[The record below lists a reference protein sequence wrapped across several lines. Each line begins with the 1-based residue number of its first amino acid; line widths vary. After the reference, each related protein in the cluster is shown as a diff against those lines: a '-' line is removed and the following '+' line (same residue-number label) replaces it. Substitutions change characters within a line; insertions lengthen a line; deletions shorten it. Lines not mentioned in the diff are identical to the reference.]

1 MTRTSRVR
9 RVAATDLAVLSLAV
23 VAGTASLA
31 HPASA
36 APDSSTITL
45 LNKAH
50 ADNLRAELL
59 VGNYSDTIDDFD
71 PIALHKLVSSSGNIG
86 DVVSS
91 LVQNVNTQGWDG
103 TQGEWTATLK
113 NGTVLWWSDANSWPL
128 RVSLAQQYGL
138 HGMALWALD
147 LSDPIPVASAQADDF
162 SINDSPS
169 SGSVSAGGSATST
182 VSTAAASGSA
192 ESVAL
197 TASGAHTAN
206 WDTPAIGTVTLAR
219 AAGTNSVLFSNTG
232 TTGDVPDIDKITVP
246 ADYS

>member
-1 MTRTSRVR
+1 MAV
-9 RVAATDLAVLSLAV
+9 TDLAVLSLATLAV

-71 PIALHKLVSSSGNIG
+71 PTALHKLVSSSGNIG

-103 TQGEWTATLK
+103 AQGEWTATLK
-113 NGTVLWWSDANSWPL
+113 NGTVLWWSDAKSWPL
-128 RVSLAQQYGL
+128 RVSPAQKYGL

-147 LSDPIPVASAQADDF
+147 LSDPIFVTSAQADDF
-162 SINDSPS
+162 SISDSPS

-206 WDTPAIGTVTLAR
+206 WDTPAIGTVTLVR